1 MKEAKLKKIILS
13 GGGSGGPVTPLLA
26 VAEELLKNEDVLAP
40 KLIFVGT
47 YDGPERKM
55 VASFNKRLA
64 TEKLAVE
71 NGATSNSSDYLE
83 FIPILSGKWRRYF
96 SLFNFLDI
104 FKIIVA
110 YFQSLFLLASE
121 RPDLIISAGGFVS
134 VPLVWAAAGTK
145 TKVLIHQQDVRP
157 GLANRLMAPVARV
170 ISVTFEKSLL
180 DYGQRAVWLGN
191 PTIDLSRRD
200 FVESVAEIK
209 NKYYIDTSRPLVLF
223 IGGAGG
229 SLFINNLVRATAPE
243 LVKFCRVIH
252 LTGHERLAVDIS
264 ERTAG
269 SEITDGRSAYV
280 VKEFVS
286 NDELLALMAAADLVV
301 SRAGL
306 SALTELSALNKSAI
320 LIPMPG
326 SHQEDN
332 AAVFAKAQA
341 AIVWK
346 QNELSAEKLGP
357 ELKRILADADWR
369 IKSSNNISKI
379 IKRGSAQSMA
389 GIVWEILGE

>member
-1 MKEAKLKKIILS
+1 MKELKTKKIILS

-26 VAEELLKNEDVLAP
+26 VAEELLKNEDVSAP

-47 YDGPERKM
+47 YDGPEREM
-55 VASFNKRLA
+55 VAFFNKRL
-64 TEKLAVE
+64 TDEKLP
-71 NGATSNSSDYLE
+71 GATSISSQSSDYLE

-104 FKIIVA
+104 FKIIAA
-110 YFQSLFLLASE
+110 YFQTLFLLLSE

-157 GLANRLMAPVARV
+157 GLANKLMSPVARV

-180 DYGQRAVWLGN
+180 DYGHRAVWLGN
-191 PTIDLSRRD
+191 PTIDLSGLEFID
-200 FVESVAEIK
+200 SVAEIK
-209 NKYYIDTSRPLVLF
+209 NKYYITASRPLVLF

-229 SLFINNLVRATAPE
+229 SLFINNLVAEAAPE
-243 LVKFCRVIH
+243 LIKFCRVIH
-252 LTGHERLAVDIS
+252 FTGHERLATDVLA
-264 ERTAG
+264 RTAG
-269 SEITDGRSAYV
+269 SEITDDRSDYV

-286 NDELLALMAAADLVV
+286 HDELLALIAAADLVV

-346 QNELSAEKLGP
+346 QNELSREKLVP
-357 ELKRILADADWR
+357 ELKRILGDADWLT
-369 IKSSNNISKI
+369 KSSNNISKI
-379 IKRGSAQSMA
+379 IKRGAAKSMA

>member
-379 IKRGSAQSMA
+379 IKRGAAQSMA